1 MEAMKMENEMRASA
15 EVRVKDILVKPADS
29 VESGQTLV
37 LFEPVK

>member
-1 MEAMKMENEMRASA
+1 MKMENEMRASI
-15 EVRVKDILVKPADS
+15 EVKIKEILVKPSDS